1 MKSTHFISERP
12 VSMAPADAIIPALN
26 GLGYD
31 DVRRDNNNTVSL
43 YVPARERMT
52 AVRNIV
58 AELAGA
64 KYDPNM
70 AGSSIGGILFAGG
83 RIRVRPAGGSGEKS
97 AGLDNEQHLIDTINR
112 FVNEVG
118 PLTLTFTGD
127 NGKDITVRNVTQ
139 AVSAGK
145 DTAGRKKSDVNI
157 LSDGRTLPISI
168 KKANAEYWESADTL
182 FGEQADRIVDA
193 LVDQDEVTLTPIN
206 KFTPDGRE
214 KVSIKPEV
222 AIKATDEQSLDIV
235 FGSDILAGGG
245 GVVKETF
252 NDEHYTLKDNHLT
265 VTADLVIAQPEDIP
279 ENMQVYFLIR
289 NDSSRNRPGS
299 RYPGLR
305 VLGSYASRVKNAKK
319 VDPADLGFD
328 MGSSSKD
335 DDNEPERDIEVPNVV
350 SGKRT
355 RIKHPGAEKSP
366 RKKREEEPRIG
377 REKRR

>member
-1 MKSTHFISERP
+1 MKSTQFISERP

-43 YVPARERMT
+43 YVPARERMA

-97 AGLDNEQHLIDTINR
+97 AGLENEQHLIDTINR
-112 FVNEVG
+112 FVKELG
-118 PLTLTFTGD
+118 SLTLTFTGD
-127 NGKDITVRNVTQ
+127 NGRKVTATNVTG
-139 AVSAGK
+139 AVGAGK

-157 LSDGRTLPISI
+157 MSDGRVLPISI
-168 KKANAEYWESADTL
+168 KKSNAEYWESADTL
-182 FGEQADRIVDA
+182 FGQQADRIVDV
-193 LVDQDEVTLTPIN
+193 LVDRDEVELKPIG
-206 KFTPDGRE
+206 KYTPDGRE

-222 AIKATDEQSLDIV
+222 AVKATDEQSLDIV

-245 GVVKETF
+245 AVVKDTF
-252 NDEHYTLKDNHLT
+252 RDEHYTLKDDHLT
-265 VTADLVIAQPEDIP
+265 VTADLVIAEPADIP

-299 RYPGLR
+299 QYPGLR

-328 MGSSSKD
+328 MDSSSG
-335 DDNEPERDIEVPNVV
+335 EPESKPDIEVPNVIT
-350 SGKRT
+350 GKRT
-355 RIKHPGAEKSP
+355 QIKPPSAVDRTRS
-366 RKKREEEPRIG
+366 KRTDTK
-377 REKRR
+377 REKR

>member
-1 MKSTHFISERP
+1 MKISHLISERP
-12 VSMAPADAIIPALN
+12 ASIAPADAIVPALEN
-26 GLGYD
+26 LGYD
-31 DVRRDNNNTVSL
+31 DIRRDNNSTISV
-43 YVPARERMT
+43 YVPSHQRMAT
-52 AVRNIV
+52 IRNIV
-58 AELAGA
+58 DQLTGA
-64 KYDPNM
+64 RYDPNM
-70 AGSSIGGILFAGG
+70 AGSSIGGIYFAGG
-83 RIRVRPAGGSGEKS
+83 RIRIRPAGGSGEKS
-97 AGLDNEQHLIDTINR
+97 AGIQNEQHLIDTINR
-112 FVNEVG
+112 FVKQVG

-139 AVSAGK
+139 AVGAGK
-145 DTAGRKKSDVNI
+145 ETAGRKKSDVNI
-157 LSDGRTLPISI
+157 LSDGRILPVSI

-182 FGEQADRIVDA
+182 FGEQADSIVDA
-193 LVDQDEVTLTPIN
+193 LVDREEVKLTPIN

-235 FGSDILAGGG
+235 FGSDILVGGG

-265 VTADLVIAQPEDIP
+265 VTADLVIARPEDIP

-299 RYPGLR
+299 KYPGLR

-319 VDPADLGFD
+319 VDPVDLGFD
-328 MGSSSKD
+328 MSGSSKD
-335 DDNEPERDIEVPNVV
+335 ADTEPNKDIEVPNVV

-355 RIKHPGAEKSP
+355 HIRHPDSEPLPRRKRLEKS
-366 RKKREEEPRIG
+366 KIG
-377 REKRR
+377 REKR

>member
-1 MKSTHFISERP
+1 MKSTQFISERP

-43 YVPARERMT
+43 YVPARERMA

-64 KYDPNM
+64 KYDANM

-97 AGLDNEQHLIDTINR
+97 AGLENEQHLIDTINR
-112 FVNEVG
+112 FVKELG
-118 PLTLTFTGD
+118 SLTLTFTGD
-127 NGKDITVRNVTQ
+127 NGRKVTATNVTG
-139 AVSAGK
+139 AVGAGK

-157 LSDGRTLPISI
+157 MSDGRVLPISI
-168 KKANAEYWESADTL
+168 KKSNAEYWESADTL
-182 FGEQADRIVDA
+182 YGQQADRIVDA
-193 LVDQDEVTLTPIN
+193 LVDRDEVELKPIG
-206 KFTPDGRE
+206 KYTPDGRE

-222 AIKATDEQSLDIV
+222 AVKATDEQSLDIV

-245 GVVKETF
+245 AVVKDTF
-252 NDEHYTLKDNHLT
+252 RDEHYTLKDDHLT
-265 VTADLVIAQPEDIP
+265 VTADLVIAEPADIP

-299 RYPGLR
+299 QYPGLR

-328 MGSSSKD
+328 MDSSSG
-335 DDNEPERDIEVPNVV
+335 EPESKPDIEVPNVIT
-350 SGKRT
+350 GKRT
-355 RIKHPGAEKSP
+355 QIKPPGAEKLT

>member
-1 MKSTHFISERP
+1 
-12 VSMAPADAIIPALN
+12 
-26 GLGYD
+26 
-31 DVRRDNNNTVSL
+31 
-43 YVPARERMT
+43 
-52 AVRNIV
+52 
-58 AELAGA
+58 
-64 KYDPNM
+64 
-70 AGSSIGGILFAGG
+70 
-83 RIRVRPAGGSGEKS
+83 
-97 AGLDNEQHLIDTINR
+97 
-112 FVNEVG
+112 
-118 PLTLTFTGD
+118 
-127 NGKDITVRNVTQ
+127 
-139 AVSAGK
+139 
-145 DTAGRKKSDVNI
+145 
-157 LSDGRTLPISI
+157 
-168 KKANAEYWESADTL
+168 
-182 FGEQADRIVDA
+182 
-193 LVDQDEVTLTPIN
+193 
-206 KFTPDGRE
+206 
-214 KVSIKPEV
+214 
-222 AIKATDEQSLDIV
+222 V

-328 MGSSSKD
+328 MGDEKESD
-335 DDNEPERDIEVPNVV
+335 PEPDIAVPNIK
-350 SGKRT
+350 SGKPT

>member
-1 MKSTHFISERP
+1 MKSTQFISERP

-43 YVPARERMT
+43 YVPARERMA

-64 KYDPNM
+64 KYDANM

-97 AGLDNEQHLIDTINR
+97 AGLENEQHLIDTINR
-112 FVNEVG
+112 FVKELG
-118 PLTLTFTGD
+118 SLTLTFTGD
-127 NGKDITVRNVTQ
+127 NGRKVTATNVTG
-139 AVSAGK
+139 AVGAGK

-157 LSDGRTLPISI
+157 MSDGRVLPISI
-168 KKANAEYWESADTL
+168 KKSNAEYWESADTL
-182 FGEQADRIVDA
+182 YGQQADRIVDA
-193 LVDQDEVTLTPIN
+193 LVDRDEVELKPIG
-206 KFTPDGRE
+206 KYTPDGRE

-222 AIKATDEQSLDIV
+222 AVKATDEQSLDIV

-245 GVVKETF
+245 AVVKDTF
-252 NDEHYTLKDNHLT
+252 RDEHYTLKDDHLT
-265 VTADLVIAQPEDIP
+265 VTADLVIAEPADIP

-299 RYPGLR
+299 QYPGLR

-328 MGSSSKD
+328 MDSSSG
-335 DDNEPERDIEVPNVV
+335 EPESKPDIEVPNVIT
-350 SGKRT
+350 GKRT
-355 RIKHPGAEKSP
+355 QIKPPSAVDRTRS
-366 RKKREEEPRIG
+366 KRTDTK
-377 REKRR
+377 REKR

>member
-1 MKSTHFISERP
+1 MKSTQFISERP

-43 YVPARERMT
+43 YVPARERMA

-97 AGLDNEQHLIDTINR
+97 AGLENEQHLIDTINR
-112 FVNEVG
+112 FVKELG
-118 PLTLTFTGD
+118 SLTLTFTGD
-127 NGKDITVRNVTQ
+127 NGRKVTATNVTG
-139 AVSAGK
+139 AVGAGK

-157 LSDGRTLPISI
+157 MSDGRVLPISI
-168 KKANAEYWESADTL
+168 KKSNAEYWESADTL
-182 FGEQADRIVDA
+182 FGQQADRIVDV
-193 LVDQDEVTLTPIN
+193 LVDRDEVELKPIG
-206 KFTPDGRE
+206 KYTPDGRE

-222 AIKATDEQSLDIV
+222 AVKATDEQSLDIV

-245 GVVKETF
+245 AVVKDTF
-252 NDEHYTLKDNHLT
+252 RDEHYTLKDDHLT
-265 VTADLVIAQPEDIP
+265 VTADLVIAEPADIP

-299 RYPGLR
+299 QYPGLR

-328 MGSSSKD
+328 MDSSPG
-335 DDNEPERDIEVPNVV
+335 EPESKPDIEVPNVIT
-350 SGKRT
+350 GKRT
-355 RIKHPGAEKSP
+355 QIKPPSAVDRTRS
-366 RKKREEEPRIG
+366 KRTDTK
-377 REKRR
+377 REKR

>member
-1 MKSTHFISERP
+1 MKSTQFISERP

-43 YVPARERMT
+43 YVPARERMA

-97 AGLDNEQHLIDTINR
+97 AGLENEQHLIDTINR
-112 FVNEVG
+112 FVKELG
-118 PLTLTFTGD
+118 SLTLTFTGD
-127 NGKDITVRNVTQ
+127 NGRKVTATNVTG
-139 AVSAGK
+139 AVGAGK

-157 LSDGRTLPISI
+157 MSDGRVLPISI
-168 KKANAEYWESADTL
+168 KKSNAEYWESADTL
-182 FGEQADRIVDA
+182 YGQQADRIVDA
-193 LVDQDEVTLTPIN
+193 LVDRDEVELKPIG
-206 KFTPDGRE
+206 KYTPDGRE

-222 AIKATDEQSLDIV
+222 AVKATDEQSLDIV

-245 GVVKETF
+245 AVVKDTF
-252 NDEHYTLKDNHLT
+252 RDEHYTLKDDHLT
-265 VTADLVIAQPEDIP
+265 VTADLVIAEPADIP

-299 RYPGLR
+299 QYPGLR

-328 MGSSSKD
+328 MDSSSS
-335 DDNEPERDIEVPNVV
+335 EPESKPDIEVPNVIT
-350 SGKRT
+350 GKRT
-355 RIKHPGAEKSP
+355 QIKHPGAVDRS
-366 RKKREEEPRIG
+366 RSKRTDTK
-377 REKRR
+377 REKR

>member
-1 MKSTHFISERP
+1 MKSTQFISERP

-43 YVPARERMT
+43 YVPARERMA

-64 KYDPNM
+64 KYDANM

-97 AGLDNEQHLIDTINR
+97 AGLENEQHLIDTINR
-112 FVNEVG
+112 FVKELG
-118 PLTLTFTGD
+118 SLTLTFTGD
-127 NGKDITVRNVTQ
+127 NGRKVTATNVTG
-139 AVSAGK
+139 AVGAGK

-157 LSDGRTLPISI
+157 MSDGRVLPISI
-168 KKANAEYWESADTL
+168 KKSNAEYWESADTL
-182 FGEQADRIVDA
+182 YGQQADRIVDA
-193 LVDQDEVTLTPIN
+193 LVDRDEVELKPIG
-206 KFTPDGRE
+206 KYTPDGRE

-222 AIKATDEQSLDIV
+222 AVKATDEQSLDIV

-245 GVVKETF
+245 AVVKDTF
-252 NDEHYTLKDNHLT
+252 RDEHYTLKDDHLT
-265 VTADLVIAQPEDIP
+265 VTADLVIAEPADIP

-299 RYPGLR
+299 QYPGLR

-328 MGSSSKD
+328 MDSSSG
-335 DDNEPERDIEVPNVV
+335 EPESKPDIEVPNVIT
-350 SGKRT
+350 GKRT
-355 RIKHPGAEKSP
+355 QIKPPGAVDRS
-366 RKKREEEPRIG
+366 RSKRTDTK
-377 REKRR
+377 REKR